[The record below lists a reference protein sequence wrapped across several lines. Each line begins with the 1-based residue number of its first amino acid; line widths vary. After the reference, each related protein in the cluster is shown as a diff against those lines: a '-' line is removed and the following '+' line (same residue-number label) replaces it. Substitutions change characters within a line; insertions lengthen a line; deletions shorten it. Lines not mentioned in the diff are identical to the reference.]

1 MRSSIGFN
9 VSAAHPQA
17 LQVARCNQ
25 FMKKILTG
33 ITFILLLTQC
43 SRENIAYNSTLVF
56 NGELISQ
63 TISLW
68 KDGIKSKDSFTSGR
82 ISQFNKDMSIFY
94 QENRGGSTKELNPF
108 YYSSVIPYYHGN
120 ENRIKPLI
128 LDSYLENSNTTI
140 KDSIT
145 YNKEIIFEKDKSI
158 LMSSNIRITLYKI
171 NYHENDTWFVGK
183 INHDEI
189 YQNSV
194 DYSMPVFTYKYSI
207 KNNRIS
213 SYLTCNI
220 NYEIE
225 GNQNTFYI
233 KLNDIDVINDKV
245 EYEDFTKEYLSD
257 LSENLKNLNINV
269 FYK

>member
-1 MRSSIGFN
+1 
-9 VSAAHPQA
+9 
-17 LQVARCNQ
+17 
-25 FMKKILTG
+25 MKKILTG

-43 SRENIAYNSTLVF
+43 SKKNIEYKSTLVF

-63 TISLW
+63 SISLW
-68 KDGIKSKDSFTSGR
+68 KEGIKSQDSFTSGR

-94 QENRGGSTKELNPF
+94 QENRGSSIKELNPF

-120 ENRIKPLI
+120 GSRMKPLI
-128 LDSYLENSNTTI
+128 LDSYLDNSNTVI
-140 KDSIT
+140 KDSLSF
-145 YNKEIIFEKDKSI
+145 NKEISFEKDKSI

-171 NYHENDTWFVGK
+171 NYNENDTWFVGK

-194 DYSMPVFTYKYSI
+194 GFSMPVFSYKYSI
-207 KNNRIS
+207 KNNRIL
-213 SYLTCNI
+213 SYLMCNI

-225 GNQNTFYI
+225 GNPNTFYI
-233 KLNDIDVINDKV
+233 KLNEIDVINDKIK
-245 EYEDFTKEYLSD
+245 YEDFTMEYLSG

-269 FYK
+269 SYK